1 MASCKPVVAP
11 QLHPVAAPDRYV
23 RRHGGESRT
32 DRHPN
37 GRGQLVL
44 AWEKKAGALARRAEG
59 RTGDGQLTDAVGEG
73 LAAVAYAV
81 LRGGFTAQRPRV
93 WLDTRSSAGAWVRG
107 EDIVSARVRDAED
120 NGGGRFVL
128 EVFVPGLPT
137 VDRWLTVA
145 TGASEWFELNAAEQ
159 LLTLLEE
166 TARSEDDE
174 PAAVFVT
181 ITGEADDK
189 QGLAVDR
196 NY

>member
-1 MASCKPVVAP
+1 MM
-11 QLHPVAAPDRYV
+11 
-23 RRHGGESRT
+23 
-32 DRHPN
+32 
-37 GRGQLVL
+37 
-44 AWEKKAGALARRAEG
+44 AWESKAEALAKRAQN

-107 EDIVSARVRDAED
+107 EDIVSARVRKADD
-120 NGGGRFVL
+120 NEGEGFIL
-128 EVFVPGLPT
+128 EVFVPGLPAG
-137 VDRWLTVA
+137 DRWLTVA
-145 TGASEWFELNAAEQ
+145 TGTTEWFELNAAEQ

-174 PAAVFVT
+174 PPAVFLT
-181 ITGEADDK
+181 IHGEGKDK
-189 QGLAVDR
+189 QSFAVDR